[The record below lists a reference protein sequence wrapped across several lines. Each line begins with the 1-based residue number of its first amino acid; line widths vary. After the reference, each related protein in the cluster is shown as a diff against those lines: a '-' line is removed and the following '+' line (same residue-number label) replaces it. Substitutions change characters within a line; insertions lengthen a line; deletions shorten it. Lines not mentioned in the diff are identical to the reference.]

1 MVLLLFTYFG
11 PKNPQALIVI
21 ESLFFNNDNGY
32 CQKYGIPYQFEDQD
46 KEIVKL
52 PDELLKILTTKIIKP
67 KSIN

>member
-1 MVLLLFTYFG
+1 M
-11 PKNPQALIVI
+11 I